1 MTKQSHTPGPWKV
14 TKLDGIHPNVVAGTR
29 HIAGV
34 YDLCIDSQRPE
45 DVANACLI
53 AAAPELLAVLKD
65 TVREDQFSDMTI
77 ILERCGHPQL
87 AKFWRDYRAQAIAA
101 IAKAEG

>member
-1 MTKQSHTPGPWKV
+1 MTKQSHTPGPWTV

-45 DVANACLI
+45 DVANARLI
-53 AAAPELLAVLKD
+53 ATAPRVLAALKAILANEVPSDAEWKEAEAA
-65 TVREDQFSDMTI
+65 VRE
-77 ILERCGHPQL
+77 
-87 AKFWRDYRAQAIAA
+87 
-101 IAKAEG
+101 AEGV